1 MSSFDTMRTGLRSIL
16 VLASILGGAASLLV
30 VACSDDPPAAA
41 GGGDGGSDAPPSTPD
56 AEPSDAGDPDARG
69 AYDPSDVPVVCEAS
83 PCATQLVAGGDHFC
97 ARLND
102 GTVRCWG
109 SDAFG
114 VLGTMPADPGGEDP
128 KDPKA
133 GDKDDAGGTGST
145 VHSIPELSDVTQISA
160 AGATTCARLGDG
172 TVKCW
177 GDNRAA
183 QLGLELDPPV
193 ADEDPHPTPSVVPLE
208 SAATRV
214 DVGHGGVCAFLGSG
228 KLWCWGKDDHAQL
241 ARPGGDAGLD
251 PLNPVRGP
259 GIAAIAPLVL
269 TRSSGSTNTM
279 LGLDA
284 QGRVWTWG
292 ASGGKPGILY
302 GRVASISPNPTPKPI
317 TSLGDVTDLV
327 ASVWIL
333 PPDDPPPWEPGV
345 PPLPYTPPP
354 PRAHA
359 CAIAKGEVYCWGQS
373 NAGALC
379 TGLPDKE
386 TEPRHAPIDAKTW
399 PQRLAV
405 GDEITCARMT
415 DGSVYCCG
423 SDTRGRLGTGTKGV
437 LSPLFGKA
445 HAFVGYAVQV
455 ATSDSAVCALTK
467 GGTVECWGS
476 NEKGE
481 LGTPPDEIDHPSPV
495 KIVF

>member
-1 MSSFDTMRTGLRSIL
+1 ML
-16 VLASILGGAASLLV
+16 VLSTILGGAAALLLV
-30 VACSDDPPAAA
+30 ACGDDSANA
-41 GGGDGGSDAPPSTPD
+41 GGGGDAGSDAPDSLPD
-56 AEPSDAGDPDARG
+56 VGPTDAGDPDARG
-69 AYDPSDVPVVCEAS
+69 AYDPAEVPVVCEGT

-97 ARLND
+97 ARMSD

-114 VLGTMPADPGGEDP
+114 ALGTMPEDPGGGDP
-128 KDPKA
+128 KD
-133 GDKDDAGGTGST
+133 KDGSDAGAST
-145 VHSIPELSDVTQISA
+145 VHAIADLSNVTQISA
-160 AGATTCARLGDG
+160 GGATTCARLDDG
-172 TVKCW
+172 SVKCW
-177 GDNRAA
+177 GDNRTA
-183 QLGLELDPPV
+183 QLGLEIDPPI
-193 ADEDPHPTPSVVPLE
+193 ADEDPHPTPLVVPLE
-208 SAATRV
+208 SAAARV
-214 DVGHGGVCAFLGSG
+214 DVGHGVVCAQLTSG

-241 ARPGGDAGLD
+241 ARPGDDAILD
-251 PLNPVRGP
+251 PMNPVRGP
-259 GIAAIAPLVL
+259 GIAAIEPLALSRV
-269 TRSSGSTNTM
+269 RPSTNTM
-279 LGLDA
+279 LGVDG
-284 QGRVWTWG
+284 QGQVWTWG

-302 GRVASISPNPTPKPI
+302 GRVASTSPNETPKPI
-317 TSLGDVTDLV
+317 VALSNVTDLV

-333 PPDDPPPWEPGV
+333 PPEDPPPWEPGV
-345 PPLPYTPPP
+345 PPPPYTPPP

-386 TEPRHAPIDAKTW
+386 QEPRHAPIDAKTW
-399 PQRLAV
+399 PQQLAV

-423 SDTRGRLGTGTKGV
+423 SDTRGRLGTGNVGI

-455 ATSDSAVCALTK
+455 ATSNNAVCALTK
-467 GGTVECWGS
+467 GGAVECWGS

-481 LGTPPDEIDHPSPV
+481 LGKKPDRLDHPSPV
-495 KIVF
+495 KIAF